1 MKQELF
7 EIAKRNIY
15 RLEERGDLEQRFID
29 SEDFLD
35 GLVWSIRKI
44 LEEAYERGEQDEKK
58 TDTI

>member
-15 RLEERGDLEQRFID
+15 GLEERGDLEQRFID

-35 GLVWSIRKI
+35 VAVWSIRK
-44 LEEAYERGEQDEKK
+44 LLKEAYELGKQDSKNK
-58 TDTI
+58 

>member
-15 RLEERGDLEQRFID
+15 GLEKRGDLEQRFID

-35 GLVWSIRKI
+35 VAVWSIRKM
-44 LEEAYERGEQDEKK
+44 LEEAYELGKQDTKI
-58 TDTI
+58 D